1 MDKAIK
7 IAKLA
12 VLSSLALSCLALT
25 LTVIHMGPIVE
36 ATLTGT
42 RADLRN
48 EVHSVTS
55 NAVATLGAATKTL
68 DQATATLK
76 AAASAAK
83 QAKATIVSL
92 DPSIESLHADLQEGY
107 KVEHDARLSL
117 DNVNKAAID
126 ERMYFERDLPPLM
139 NSIQK
144 DVDDFGETET
154 AAKKLITDPDIKRF
168 LKSSADTSIQIT
180 AIATDVHKE
189 ADKLTAPV
197 PWWHKVGNYTTTGVN
212 IACLVTH
219 SCPF

>member
-12 VLSSLALSCLALT
+12 VLSSLALSCFALT

-36 ATLTGT
+36 ATLTGS

-76 AAASAAK
+76 AAETTAN
-83 QAKATIVSL
+83 QAKTTIVSL

-144 DVDDFGETET
+144 DLDDFGETET
-154 AAKKLITDPDIKRF
+154 AANALIADQNLKRILANSSDMTDSGKRILSDAKVQADRLTYPAPEPWYKRVGHFALGTGKLAYDFYFR
-168 LKSSADTSIQIT
+168 
-180 AIATDVHKE
+180 
-189 ADKLTAPV
+189 
-197 PWWHKVGNYTTTGVN
+197 
-212 IACLVTH
+212 
-219 SCPF
+219 

>member
-12 VLSSLALSCLALT
+12 VLSSLALLCFALT

-36 ATLTGT
+36 ATLTGS

-76 AAASAAK
+76 AAETTAN
-83 QAKATIVSL
+83 QAKTTIGKLDMNEVNSVVS
-92 DPSIESLHADLQEGY
+92 EAYGA
-107 KVEHDARLSL
+107 EHDARLSL